1 MSFSSELTTES
12 AQEDG
17 RYRRSHLSGISAC
30 HRERAALKSWSMSW
44 PHAWLRA
51 ATGLWHTTGSGHNVA
66 GAEYDG
72 MANGC
77 NKRFAYHD
85 VDVISVP
92 TFEGKGLCRAH
103 LVLLRHVA
111 GHRASRCGALHAEGL
126 FYASC
131 CVSPTGRACALS
143 SPFMDWTGSVPNRAD
158 SLRRT

>member
-1 MSFSSELTTES
+1 MKIAFIGHKRMPSREGGVEIVVDELAS
-12 AQEDG
+12 
-17 RYRRSHLSGISAC
+17 RM
-30 HRERAALKSWSMSW
+30 AARGNRVV
-44 PHAWLRA
+44 AY
-51 ATGLWHTTGSGHNVA
+51 TTGSGHNVA